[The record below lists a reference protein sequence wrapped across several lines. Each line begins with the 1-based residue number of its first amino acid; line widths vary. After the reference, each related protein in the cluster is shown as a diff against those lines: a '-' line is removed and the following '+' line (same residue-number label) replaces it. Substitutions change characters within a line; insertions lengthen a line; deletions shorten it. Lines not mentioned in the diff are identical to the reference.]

1 MRRAGEWLSAHPE
14 YRSDL
19 VEDEAPAQKHAET

>member
-1 MRRAGEWLSAHPE
+1 MRRAGDWLSAHPE

-19 VEDEAPAQKHAET
+19 VEHEAPAQKHAET